1 MGGTRTG
8 HKGEEKAGSR
18 NSCAGGRRQ
27 TGFRSWEKMGVVIE
41 LNVLKRYLRLLEN
54 LESVTRT
61 EISIED

>member
-1 MGGTRTG
+1 
-8 HKGEEKAGSR
+8 
-18 NSCAGGRRQ
+18 
-27 TGFRSWEKMGVVIE
+27 MGVVIE